1 MKSSQLIKEGR
12 LEEAMREVNNML
24 IVTNLGPKNTRDDM
38 S

>member
-12 LEEAMREVNNML
+12 LEEAMHEVNTML
-24 IVTNLGPKNTRDDM
+24 IVTNDIGNARDDV